1 MLLEK
6 PRYTVFA
13 AGLLVGRKRND
24 DVSPWHVALLLHSQ
38 QARENGGQRA
48 LHVDRAA
55 AVQPTIALN
64 ELEGVRGPVFAP
76 SINDIEVSDVQD
88 GTGAG
93 PAAQP
98 NHNTSL
104 VRAATR
110 GDDDNV
116 ALREPGSTGS
126 CRDGL
131 RRSSRTMVGGG
142 IDANQLGQ
150 DVATECFNRRRRT
163 RRS

>member
-6 PRYTVFA
+6 PRDTVFA
-13 AGLLVGRKRND
+13 TGLLVGRKRND

-64 ELEGVRGPVFAP
+64 
-76 SINDIEVSDVQD
+76 DIEVSDVQD
-88 GTGAG
+88 GTCAG

-104 VRAATR
+104 VRTATR

-116 ALREPGSTGS
+116 ALREPGGTGS
-126 CRDGL
+126 C
-131 RRSSRTMVGGG
+131 
-142 IDANQLGQ
+142 
-150 DVATECFNRRRRT
+150 
-163 RRS
+163 